1 MDFFL
6 EKNILE
12 YFLKYIKQNPGRT
25 VCVQLLQTLNIL
37 FENISN
43 KTAIYYLLSNNHTN
57 DIITH
62 RFDFSD
68 EEQRREFD
76 LYVESIKLFCHPESM
91 VRIAVRTITL
101 NIHRVKDEGALE
113 FIHHQASLPYFSYL
127 VWSVG
132 NTILDIDDM
141 LRSDLSSQCR
151 TRLDDLVAEHVDHL
165 HYLNDLL
172 SLNVEGINDVLC
184 DHLLHR
190 MLIPLHLYS
199 LTKRYKP
206 STPKDM
212 RVKRPHVSHPVA
224 AFMLTQFFAILQ
236 HVDVIRVLTE
246 AIFFGD
252 PSITVMN
259 PSPKLEDDQ
268 TDRNSSV
275 ADQLFVPSEIEDE
288 SIKAPS
294 GDPALAMAHSLVNS
308 TIAIRSARSA
318 DPGLRLAA
326 YMEHTRDSQRYPV
339 FRQPSESL
347 ETGLKNSKEV
357 TPALLK
363 SIWPANLA
371 PLKLGER
378 RDIPSE
384 PLPISVRD
392 VPPEELACRPV
403 KRSNCPS
410 VNSSCSDIDEA
421 FLASLPS
428 KKSFGSS
435 SSVSAYLEV
444 PCSQNQIFSVGST
457 PSFFTREPVV
467 FNSDSHTPRPP
478 CDTLFDLQGRPFLR
492 ALFRALEV
500 GPGTDYET
508 LFALLLFSTIRTNPG
523 VDLVTLQLACLSG
536 PRVDQHPSYD
546 SLLIGKLLDLIRD
559 ACKAGSR
566 VRLITLHLAVRL
578 LTDLVCDEENRCY
591 LSDEHFAQIISAREE
606 AMMMLRSYFQNNAI
620 FLDLFEYEL
629 RQLLQPGLS
638 FSQLTVD
645 SSLLIPPLTAT
656 VLPCPSLPL
665 DKVHREHWRRLPR
678 TETEHMQRAIG
689 VYLLVHIWLES
700 LLRTRTVDQEKEAIG
715 VLQPTS
721 TVQPGA
727 MLFSFNRPVDFG
739 VIPGL
744 VGLCNISDPKT
755 STQIHKAGD
764 KLDLSSEALI
774 KCTVESGGS
783 HEKRFLVNYSQ
794 QLVLV
799 EPDSRQMGW
808 GVITFI
814 GPLQDLEATCD
825 PGDSRCLHVTVNA
838 PGHLSSLCALSGD
851 VGGTNKPNSNT
862 HSVVGTSRRHAGSK
876 PLLTARFLFEDHI
889 RCMTARQ
896 MLVRG
901 RELARQ
907 TKLRKIAT
915 VIYYDLPV
923 GSYASPA
930 RFNPVSDTIMRVNSL
945 FPVFA
950 IAKIVFILVFKHS
963 TLHVSCTT
971 LASLLDFSP
980 QFLRET
986 FVFGGTAGAMGYS
999 SSFANTAE
1007 SIIGASRVSGVDH
1020 DSRENTEVVRH
1031 SRVFNPNRAAANV
1044 NPSAFLME
1052 RQHPRTKIY
1061 RPHPAEDD
1069 VMDTRIPLVSLGS
1082 LTPLSGSDNR
1092 QSLRGRKSSA
1102 TGTRPR
1108 LVDSLTRTPVALVQQ
1123 QLPTQSK
1130 LPLFSLVSSES
1141 VDTTNHLTL
1150 STVTDTV
1157 TNVITS
1163 NPLTTTANVP
1173 LDSKRDS

>member
-1 MDFFL
+1 MMLTQVLKFHLIHKFSTFVFLLRYLFSVIQKNVNVTEQNSDTIVEAVRLIAEILIWGDQNDSTIMDFFL

-12 YFLKYIKQNPGRT
+12 YFLKYIKQNPGRI

-68 EEQRREFD
+68 EEVVAYYVSFLKILSLRLNPHTINFFYLEQRREFD

-113 FIHHQASLPYFSYL
+113 FIHHQTSLPYFSYL

-141 LRSDLSSQCR
+141 LRSDLSPQCR

-206 STPKDM
+206 SSPKDV

-236 HVDVIRVLTE
+236 QIDVIRVLTE

-259 PSPKLEDDQ
+259 PSPKPEDDQ

-275 ADQLFVPSEIEDE
+275 ADQLFVPSETEDD
-288 SIKAPS
+288 STKAPS
-294 GDPALAMAHSLVNS
+294 GDPALAMAQSLVNS

-326 YMEHTRDSQRYPV
+326 YMEHTRGSHRHPV
-339 FRQPSESL
+339 FRQPGESL
-347 ETGLKNSKEV
+347 ETSLKNSKGV

-363 SIWPANLA
+363 SIWPVNLA

-378 RDIPSE
+378 RDTPSE
-384 PLPISVRD
+384 PLPISVRN

-403 KRSNCPS
+403 KRSSCPS

-421 FLASLPS
+421 FVANLPS

-435 SSVSAYLEV
+435 SSISAHLEV
-444 PCSQNQIFSVGST
+444 PCSQNQIFPVGST

-467 FNSDSHTPRPP
+467 SSSDSHTPLPT

-536 PRVDQHPSYD
+536 PRVDQNPPYD
-546 SLLIGKLLDLIRD
+546 GLLIGKLLDLIRD

-578 LTDLVCDEENRCY
+578 LTDLVCDEKNRCY

-620 FLDLFEYEL
+620 FLDLFEHEL

-638 FSQLTVD
+638 FSQLIVD
-645 SSLLIPPLTAT
+645 STLLIPPLTAT

-689 VYLLVHIWLES
+689 VYLLIHIWLES
-700 LLRTRTVDQEKEAIG
+700 LLRTRTVDQEEEMVGA
-715 VLQPTS
+715 VQPTS
-721 TVQPGA
+721 TVQSGA
-727 MLFSFNRPVDFG
+727 VLFSFNRPIDFG

-744 VGLCNISDPKT
+744 AGLCNISDPKT
-755 STQIHKAGD
+755 SAQVHKAGD

-838 PGHLSSLCALSGD
+838 PGYLSSLGALSGG
-851 VGGTNKPNSNT
+851 VGGTNKPNSTT
-862 HSVVGTSRRHAGSK
+862 HSAVEATRRRAGSK
-876 PLLTARFLFEDHI
+876 PLLIARFLFEDHI

-896 MLVRG
+896 MLIRG
-901 RELARQ
+901 R
-907 TKLRKIAT
+907 T
-915 VIYYDLPV
+915 
-923 GSYASPA
+923 
-930 RFNPVSDTIMRVNSL
+930 
-945 FPVFA
+945 
-950 IAKIVFILVFKHS
+950 
-963 TLHVSCTT
+963 
-971 LASLLDFSP
+971 
-980 QFLRET
+980 
-986 FVFGGTAGAMGYS
+986 
-999 SSFANTAE
+999 
-1007 SIIGASRVSGVDH
+1007 
-1020 DSRENTEVVRH
+1020 
-1031 SRVFNPNRAAANV
+1031 
-1044 NPSAFLME
+1044 FLME
-1052 RQHPRTKIY
+1052 RQHPRTKIH
-1061 RPHPAEDD
+1061 RPLPAEEDL
-1069 VMDTRIPLVSLGS
+1069 MDTRIPLVSLGS
-1082 LTPLSGSDNR
+1082 LTPLSSSDNR
-1092 QSLRGRKSSA
+1092 QSSSRGRKSL
-1102 TGTRPR
+1102 TPGTRPR

-1130 LPLFSLVSSES
+1130 LPAFSLVSPES
-1141 VDTTNHLTL
+1141 FGRVDTTNHLPS
-1150 STVTDTV
+1150 STVTNTV

-1163 NPLTTTANVP
+1163 NSLTTTATVP